1 MEVEVLATLLGVALA
16 ALVAACGAGFR
27 WMRSDFRDLRS
38 HVDNR
43 FAEQAATTNA
53 RFDRLE
59 DRFDRLDD
67 RFDRLEARFDELIMV
82 LARAGSLIDPQP
94 AAPQRAPLLPGSQPV
109 PQPPDQASAPN
120 PAPTDNPVPT
130 ETPPEIADPP
140 RAPPVS
146 GGQPSADQAGRRL
159 PPEPF
164 EPTAAHA

>member
-43 FAEQAATTNA
+43 FVEQAATTNA
-53 RFDRLE
+53 
-59 DRFDRLDD
+59 